1 MGNDVLVI
9 NTHDVLD
16 RMPLNNLLEA
26 LTKALRQSDELEILL
41 ENSSLIDNTG
51 KISNSFR
58 SNDISEIFVAL
69 STVLD
74 EEETERVGLCLN
86 TANMLK
92 SIRLSNLIRVE
103 TGLKELD
110 ETSEME
116 KYFILSALWCKRIRL
131 GNIDRQYKK
140 CGFTS
145 NSDKCSLE
153 VILNF
158 YKAYLPKVEI
168 ELDIGKEDKTET
180 LQNIRAIDENI
191 KIINV

>member
-1 MGNDVLVI
+1 MGNDVLVV

-131 GNIDRQYKK
+131 GNIDGQYKK

>member
-1 MGNDVLVI
+1 MGNDVLVV

-58 SNDISEIFVAL
+58 SHDISEIFVTL

-131 GNIDRQYKK
+131 GNIDGQYKK

>member
-58 SNDISEIFVAL
+58 SHDISEIFVAL

-74 EEETERVGLCLN
+74 EAETNRVGLCLN

-103 TGLKELD
+103 MGLKELD

-131 GNIDRQYKK
+131 GNIDGQYKK

-158 YKAYLPKVEI
+158 YKAYLPEVEI

-191 KIINV
+191 KIINA

>member
-1 MGNDVLVI
+1 MGNDVLVV

-58 SNDISEIFVAL
+58 SHDISEIFVAL

-74 EEETERVGLCLN
+74 EEETERVGFCLN

-131 GNIDRQYKK
+131 GNIDGQYKK

>member
-1 MGNDVLVI
+1 MDNDVLVV

-58 SNDISEIFVAL
+58 SHDISEIFVAL

-131 GNIDRQYKK
+131 GNIDGQYKK

-158 YKAYLPKVEI
+158 YKAYLPEVEI